1 VISPF
6 QLPYIFSLPLWN
18 TTCKEVDIIITILF
32 IENFEKDLLQA
43 TTVILIVSLF
53 SREKPQGRL
62 RVICFVFSQELRV
75 YSLLLANSFA
85 LR

>member
-32 IENFEKDLLQA
+32 IQNFEKDLLQA

-62 RVICFVFSQELRV
+62 RVICFVFLKT
-75 YSLLLANSFA
+75 YSWH
-85 LR
+85 